1 MKLSAGLFKKYDIRG
16 VAMGEK
22 AVLTREAA
30 YLIGHGI
37 GTYLQRIEKQTRV
50 VVGRDNRHSSFEL
63 QDQLMEG
70 LKRSG
75 CKIIDIG
82 LVSTPLVYWHAVNNG
97 NIGGVMVTGSHLSRE
112 YNGFK
117 LSVGSRNI
125 YDTSLQKIAQM
136 IEDNDFTYGDSAGD
150 VMVENSAYSQ
160 YIHDLETRVTIKRP
174 LKVVIDPGNGTGG
187 LFAPR
192 LMHLWGLDVTGIF
205 IEPDGDYPNHQ
216 PDPSDERNL
225 KDLSAKVLEI
235 GADIGIAFDG
245 DADRMGAV
253 DEKGQPIAADRLLA
267 MLAQDMLK
275 RHPGAIVIG
284 DVLCSQ
290 VLFDAVKTAGGVPL
304 MAASG
309 HSIVK
314 DAMRTHHA
322 LLGGEQS
329 GHIFLGEDYFG
340 FDDAYLVAGRL
351 IQLIANGSHTL
362 SELDNQ
368 LPRLYS
374 TPEYRPHCPDNEKA
388 NVIRAV
394 RDMLQHAGEVN
405 DVDGVRVQ
413 FAEGWGLLRASNT
426 EPVLSLRFEATTR
439 EHALAYRDAFARALA
454 NFPHVEPFG
463 DSQPSS

>member
-1 MKLSAGLFKKYDIRG
+1 MKLPAGLFKKYDIRG

-22 AVLTREAA
+22 AVLTREVA
-30 YLIGHGI
+30 YAIGHGI
-37 GTYLQRIEKQTRV
+37 GTYLQRVEKQTRV

-70 LKRSG
+70 LKHSG

-82 LVSTPLVYWHAVNNG
+82 LVSTPLMYWHAVKNG

-125 YDTSLQKIAQM
+125 YDKDLQKIAQL
-136 IEDNDFTYGDSAGD
+136 IENNDFTYGEGAGD
-150 VMVENSAYSQ
+150 VIVETSAYSQ
-160 YIHDLETRVTIKRP
+160 YIHDLEKRVTIKRP

-192 LMHLWGLDVTGIF
+192 LMQLWGLEAVGIF
-205 IEPDGDYPNHQ
+205 IEPDGDYPNH
-216 PDPSDERNL
+216 PADPSDERNL
-225 KDLSAKVLEI
+225 KALSEKVLEI

-253 DEKGQPIAADRLLA
+253 DEKGQPIVADRLIAL
-267 MLAQDMLK
+267 LAQDMLK
-275 RHPGAIVIG
+275 RHPGATVIG

-290 VLFDAVKTAGGVPL
+290 VLFDAVKAAGGVPM

-314 DAMRTHHA
+314 DAMRTHRA

-351 IQLIANGSHTL
+351 IQLVANSEHTL

-388 NVIRAV
+388 HVIQSV
-394 RDMLQHAGEVN
+394 RDMLAHAGEIN

-413 FAEGWGLLRASNT
+413 FPEGWGLLRASNT

-439 EHALAYRDAFARALA
+439 EQALAYRDAFARALA
-454 NFPHVEPFG
+454 KFPHVESFG
-463 DSQPSS
+463 DS